1 MRRIYTS
8 VPMGRTS
15 AALGSV
21 VFFVIAPVTVAGLV
35 PWLLTRWHSHALWP
49 PLRVLGGVLIVIGAA
64 VVLRAFTRFVVE
76 GFGTPAPVAPPT
88 RLVVGGEYRHVR
100 NPMYVA
106 LIVVI
111 LGQSLLLGRAVLV
124 ADAAV
129 TWLVFATWTRW
140 YEEPT
145 LRRTFGT
152 EYEEYCRAVPAWLPR
167 LRRWRGP

>member
-106 LIVVI
+106 LIAVI

-145 LRRTFGT
+145 LRRTFGK